1 MILKL
6 IKEKKEKEEE
16 KQQQQQQQGTESWTG
31 LSSKLDCSVSGNV
44 TK

>member
-6 IKEKKEKEEE
+6 IKKKETE
-16 KQQQQQQQGTESWTG
+16 KQQQQQQQETETESWTG
-31 LSSKLDCSVSGNV
+31 LSSKLDCSVNGNV